1 MNPDLLVLRMKPLGL
16 CSGTWQGALGW
27 IANLLHFLPEQD
39 FLVAGIWLLP
49 PRIGKGSLE
58 EHPGFFRMK
67 QGGLSEALSDQG
79 CIPLIPKLI

>member
-1 MNPDLLVLRMKPLGL
+1 MQTCFISCQNRTSWWL
-16 CSGTWQGALGW
+16 
-27 IANLLHFLPEQD
+27 
-39 FLVAGIWLLP
+39 GIWLLP

>member
-39 FLVAGIWLLP
+39 FLVAGDLAP
-49 PRIGKGSLE
+49 STKNR
-58 EHPGFFRMK
+58 
-67 QGGLSEALSDQG
+67 
-79 CIPLIPKLI
+79 